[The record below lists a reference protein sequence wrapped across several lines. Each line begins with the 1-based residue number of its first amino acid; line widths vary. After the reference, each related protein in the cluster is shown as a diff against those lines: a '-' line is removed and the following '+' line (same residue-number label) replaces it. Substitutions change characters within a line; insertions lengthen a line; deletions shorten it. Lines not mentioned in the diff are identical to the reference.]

1 MESRAGRTTPGSEK
15 TSSLNVEGTRNLR
28 GSDPR
33 RWPCAP
39 RASSSVGRA
48 AGFYPAGPE
57 FEPQGAHVAASGV
70 HPVH

>member
-1 MESRAGRTTPGSEK
+1 MDSRAGRATAGSE
-15 TSSLNVEGTRNLR
+15 GTPSPAAEATWNFRV
-28 GSDPR
+28 SDPR